1 MFKLTNTLT
10 LLLAAAALALSPAP
24 PAGATEDFPAPLLQA
39 GEDERIEGTGAC
51 PVEPDFLAGSVSTAY
66 SLHVGGNAWGC
77 DSEWGA
83 SAEFDLTAFVPGQTI
98 LAAEFVV
105 RKTGHEEGLPYVA
118 AFGYE
123 ATGAEVPLPR
133 ADLDMYSALDIV
145 APGQANVDLHFTVTG
160 FVQDLIDDG
169 AARAGLFLCG
179 VYSEVGRMD
188 RIYVGG
194 TPHAFPPR
202 LIITT
207 EGPVGGETA
216 TWSGIKTIYR

>member
-1 MFKLTNTLT
+1 MSRHRITTLVRAAFALT
-10 LLLAAAALALSPAP
+10 LSAAA
-24 PAGATEDFPAPLLQA
+24 PAGATEEFTAPLLQA
-39 GEDERIEGTGAC
+39 GEDERVEGVGAC
-51 PVEPDFLAGSVSTAY
+51 PVEPDFAAGTVSTAY

-83 SAEFDLTAFVPGQTI
+83 SAEFDLTAFNPGQTI
-98 LAAEFVV
+98 LAAELVV

-118 AFGYE
+118 AFGYA
-123 ATGAEVPLPR
+123 ATGGEVPLPR

-160 FVQDLIDDG
+160 HVQDLIVDG
-169 AARAGLFLCG
+169 AARAGLFVCG

-194 TPHAFPPR
+194 APHAYPPR
-202 LIITT
+202 LVITT
-207 EGPVGGETA
+207 EGPVGGETS
-216 TWSGIKTIYR
+216 TWGGIKAIFH